1 MQALRL
7 LLLLPQFSA
16 RLQVHRDPTPEAA
29 LARALPSLLPTFS
42 TPNLLSQ
49 AEVAVHAG
57 LQQVGLGVLHCQF
70 TGLGVRHLSD
80 EGHEAQVRTPYVE
93 SGVVP
98 QVWPVLHGLVERL
111 VLSWEH
117 VELAQEAGTRVLEVG
132 I

>member
-16 RLQVHRDPTPEAA
+16 RLQVHRDPIPEAA

-57 LQQVGLGVLHCQF
+57 L
-70 TGLGVRHLSD
+70 
-80 EGHEAQVRTPYVE
+80 
-93 SGVVP
+93 
-98 QVWPVLHGLVERL
+98 
-111 VLSWEH
+111 
-117 VELAQEAGTRVLEVG
+117 
-132 I
+132 